1 MIRTALIITLA
12 LITCPLLRAEDTLEV
27 ANLTFKLPEPW
38 KKVPTNSQMRAGT
51 AQITVEGSDTPLEA
65 VFYYFGAGQGGDVD
79 ANIARWLGQFEGE
92 PESKREEIK
101 AGDHKVDLIIAN
113 GTYLDGPPFG
123 GTKTPRPDF
132 TMLGAI
138 VPAADANVFI
148 KLTGPKAAVAKA
160 VDAFKKLAT
169 SPF

>member
-1 MIRTALIITLA
+1 MIRSLLLLTLA
-12 LITCPLLRAEDTLEV
+12 IVTLPSLRAEDTLEV

-38 KKVPTNSQMRAGT
+38 KKVPTSSQMRAGT
-51 AQITVEGSDTPLEA
+51 AQITVEGSETPLEA
-65 VFYYFGAGQGGDVD
+65 VFYYFGSGQGGDVD
-79 ANIARWLGQFEGE
+79 ANITRWLGQFEGE

-101 AGDHKVDLIIAN
+101 VGDHKVDLVIAN

-123 GTKTPRPDF
+123 GTKTPRPDY
-132 TMLGAI
+132 TLLGAI

-160 VDAFKKLAT
+160 IEAFKKLST